1 MDIGLLRN
9 GINKRM
15 FFMGA
20 INSRDSSL
28 LRIVGDLD
36 NVE

>member
-9 GINKRM
+9 GINERM
-15 FFMGA
+15 FFMDA
-20 INSRDSSL
+20 INSRNPSL